1 MEHFSKALIVSYDT
15 EIHGERREDRS
26 SAMIIATKEMI
37 KGEKGYFE
45 YIDIINNY
53 IADDA
58 DILYQILIGQ
68 KTLRQVI
75 TEYGGKCYEI
85 PDSGGK

>member
-1 MEHFSKALIVSYDT
+1 MDHFSKALIVSYDT

-26 SAMIIATKEMI
+26 SAMIIATKEMV
-37 KGEKGYFE
+37 KGENGYFE
-45 YIDIINNY
+45 RLDIINNY

-58 DILYQILIGQ
+58 EILYEILVGA

-75 TEYGGKCYEI
+75 AEYGGKVYEI
-85 PDSGGK
+85 PDSGRE